1 MYGTDGFL
9 VVRPGSFASNERQ
22 HAPAVQKGTVKLFKP
37 DALIDCIVPEDIGRV
52 CGTILA
58 KGAPA
63 DGNRR
68 IYLYGP
74 ELMPQK
80 KVVQILADGLG
91 KEITI
96 GEANENDARETFAA
110 RGVPPPLADYMIRRI
125 QTMIPG
131 EGLQVFG
138 YPIEDEQMRYV
149 EKYSGKKPTT
159 FAEFVEKNK
168 GMFKG

>member
-1 MYGTDGFL
+1 M
-9 VVRPGSFASNERQ
+9 
-22 HAPAVQKGTVKLFKP
+22 KLFKP

-58 KGAPA
+58 KGAPS

-91 KEITI
+91 KKITI
-96 GEANENDARETFAA
+96 GDADEKDARETFAA

-125 QTMIPG
+125 QMMSPG
-131 EGLQVFG
+131 KGLSVFG
-138 YPIEDEQMRYV
+138 YAIEEEQMRYV
-149 EKYSGKKPTT
+149 EKYSGKRATT
-159 FAEFVEKNK
+159 FAEFVEQNK
-168 GMFKG
+168 KMFEV